1 MSPSSEN
8 PSPRRNDLKG
18 RTGLTRLRNALRYS
32 WEGYCAAW
40 RDEQAFR
47 QIVAL
52 CVPGLLLAGILSRSW
67 AEWVLLILPLAL
79 SVVVEL
85 CNSAI
90 ENTVDRIS
98 TERHPL
104 AKKAKDMGSAAQL
117 TAQIFIVLVWGGY
130 LLSRLCG

>member
-1 MSPSSEN
+1 MSSSPEF
-8 PSPRRNDLKG
+8 PDPRRNDLKG
-18 RTGLTRLRNALRYS
+18 RTGLARLRNALRYS
-32 WEGYCAAW
+32 WEGYRAAW

-52 CVPGLLLAGILSRSW
+52 CVPGLLLACLFARSW
-67 AEWVLLILPLAL
+67 AEWVLLLLPLAL
-79 SVVVEL
+79 SLTVEL

-98 TERHPL
+98 LERHPL

-117 TAQIFIVLVWGGY
+117 TAQIFIVLVWGGH
-130 LLSRLCG
+130 LLSRLWG

>member
-1 MSPSSEN
+1 MSSSPEV
-8 PSPRRNDLKG
+8 PSPQRNDLKG

-47 QIVAL
+47 QIVGL
-52 CVPGLLLAGILSRSW
+52 CVPGLPLACLLARSW
-67 AEWVLLILPLAL
+67 AEWVLLMLPLAL
-79 SVVVEL
+79 SVIVEL

-117 TAQIFIVLVWGGY
+117 TAQIFIVLVWGGH
-130 LLSRLCG
+130 LLSRLWG